1 LIIQND
7 DLICKCSGDTKK
19 LIAEIEEP
27 YGIAKKEECE
37 KAGFFDT
44 VKASK
49 PDNGGNGF
57 GVKLLENDSLVYW
70 KGDYSD
76 NIEIADNCNAYA
88 VKDNDVYYSL
98 NDGTFRK
105 FNVETREDFG
115 FHIKVAKEWKKRSEH
130 GFAILDNTLYFRA
143 WDSPLSP
150 DYGKRKKLYSMD
162 LKDKNVQVVPYEFDK
177 EICSVVNHNGCI
189 YVQEDSRD
197 ENIIYRTEA
206 GKWRILLEN
215 VEAYCFDGEYIY
227 YVKDNMGYG
236 YGNSYHVF
244 YKMNISSREEKE
256 IYNAKFDTSGVA
268 NDGTGPMEKI
278 WIENGKLM
286 YLEDN
291 RRAKVK
297 EIKL

>member
-1 LIIQND
+1 
-7 DLICKCSGDTKK
+7 
-19 LIAEIEEP
+19 
-27 YGIAKKEECE
+27 
-37 KAGFFDT
+37 
-44 VKASK
+44 
-49 PDNGGNGF
+49 
-57 GVKLLENDSLVYW
+57 
-70 KGDYSD
+70 
-76 NIEIADNCNAYA
+76 
-88 VKDNDVYYSL
+88 
-98 NDGTFRK
+98 
-105 FNVETREDFG
+105 
-115 FHIKVAKEWKKRSEH
+115 
-130 GFAILDNTLYFRA
+130 
-143 WDSPLSP
+143 
-150 DYGKRKKLYSMD
+150 MD